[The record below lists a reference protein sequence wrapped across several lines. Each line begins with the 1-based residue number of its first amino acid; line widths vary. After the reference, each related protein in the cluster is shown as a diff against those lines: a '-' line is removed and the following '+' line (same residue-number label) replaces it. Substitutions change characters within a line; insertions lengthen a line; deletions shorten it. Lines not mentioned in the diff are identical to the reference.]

1 MERTPE
7 DIVKDIDATRD
18 ELINNID
25 EIADRLQPEEIAK
38 RTAARTGAMA
48 KDAAGKLEEVVKE
61 TSAKVKAYYVDD
73 VSGEIRQDRAMKTGA
88 IAFGLLVLRK
98 LLK

>member
-7 DIVKDIDATRD
+7 DIVKDIDATRERLVTNLD
-18 ELINNID
+18 ELG
-25 EIADRLQPEEIAK
+25 DRLQPEAIAK
-38 RTAARTGAMA
+38 RQV
-48 KDAAGKLEEVVKE
+48 D
-61 TSAKVKAYYVDD
+61 KVKAYYVDD

-88 IAFGLLVLRK
+88 IALGLLILRK

>member
-1 MERTPE
+1 MERKPD
-7 DIVKDIDATRD
+7 DIVKDIDSTRD
-18 ELINNID
+18 QLVENLD

-38 RTAARTGAMA
+38 RTFAKAETAA
-48 KDAAGKLEEVVKE
+48 KDCA
-61 TSAKVKAYYVDD
+61 AKVKAYYVDD

>member
-1 MERTPE
+1 MERKPE
-7 DIVKDIDATRD
+7 DIVNDIDANRD
-18 ELINNID
+18 RLVENLD
-25 EIADRLQPEEIAK
+25 EIAERLQPEEIAK
-38 RTAARTGAMA
+38 RTAARAGAIARDAVDKVEEVA
-48 KDAAGKLEEVVKE
+48 KD
-61 TSAKVKAYYVDD
+61 TSAKVKAYYIDD

>member
-1 MERTPE
+1 MERTPD

-18 ELINNID
+18 RLVENID

-38 RTAARTGAMA
+38 RTLGKAE
-48 KDAAGKLEEVVKE
+48 AAGKQVVQ
-61 TSAKVKAYYVDD
+61 KVKDYYVDD
-73 VSGEIRQDRAMKTGA
+73 VSGEIRQERAMKTGA
-88 IAFGLLVLRK
+88 IVFGLLVLRK

>member
-1 MERTPE
+1 MERKPE

-25 EIADRLQPEEIAK
+25 EIAERLQPEEIAK
-38 RTAARTGAMA
+38 RTFAKAEATAKKTAAQ
-48 KDAAGKLEEVVKE
+48 VK
-61 TSAKVKAYYVDD
+61 SYYVDE